1 MRAIAACCA
10 GLMLGACD
18 AEQRISVSGR
28 VAVHPE
34 VQDDFSPASPGE
46 VRVASEIL
54 PGVYRLGVLCEPLAE
69 PLGLDFA
76 WSGEGCAAPS
86 EIRVWAEPSQV
97 DADCG
102 TEQLQVDGA
111 LTAPAFAPNV
121 SERIFEDEG
130 GDGCRGGAALFD
142 VVLSA
147 PGE

>member
-1 MRAIAACCA
+1 MRAIAVFCGFLA
-10 GLMLGACD
+10 LGGCD
-18 AEQRISVSGR
+18 AEQRISISGR

-34 VQDDFSPASPGE
+34 VQDDFSPESPGE

-54 PGVYRLGVLCEPLAE
+54 PGVFRLGVLCSPLEE

-76 WSGEGCAAPS
+76 WSGDGCAAPS
-86 EIRVWAEPSQV
+86 EIRVWAEPLQG

-102 TEQLQVDGA
+102 SEQVEVDGPT
-111 LTAPAFAPNV
+111 TAPAFAPNV
-121 SERIFEDEG
+121 SKWIFEDED